1 MQGWLSILLVKPND
15 NLSKNLS
22 SYMQINQ
29 IPQVLA
35 NDIRESLSKTIKE
48 FNGLNE
54 QALT

>member
-1 MQGWLSILLVKPND
+1 MQL
-15 NLSKNLS
+15 
-22 SYMQINQ
+22 NQ

-48 FNGLNE
+48 LNGLNE

>member
-15 NLSKNLS
+15 YLSKNLS
-22 SYMQINQ
+22 SYMQLNQ

-48 FNGLNE
+48 LNGLNE